1 MKKDFLKFPQKRIS
15 FLPKVESRR
24 FPHLVYHGATSY
36 KSDGDDPDAKTKE
49 AEFLKK
55 IDDKIQAALATRAT
69 KDEIKA
75 IQATMPEAFK
85 DFPVEALR
93 KIADEKEGVMKIV
106 TDQGLE
112 LQRLKNRKDEE
123 KPKDLSLRGQI
134 KAWHDSPNEP
144 EYNEDGTEKRDA
156 VKRTVIQTIKD
167 LKIKKRADLRPFELE
182 FSKPDIAVD
191 LSLRAV
197 QSPMLPAGTLGSS
210 AYLPI
215 PQFLPGIVDVIRPT
229 YTFWDTVKKG
239 GSSSAVLVWINK
251 KVPAGLGAA
260 AWIAPGVYKPGISFT
275 VNTQTS
281 NAKKIA
287 ANEKVAVELLDDI
300 EGFAT
305 WMTDELLY
313 QVYQKASLT
322 LMSGVADTETPAGI
336 QTLSVANAF
345 AALGLKTDNP
355 NNWDVIRSAVAQF
368 RAANFTGYNVTT
380 FVNPIDAANM
390 VMTKANNQGQTF
402 IPPATG
408 SAIIEDNNLPV
419 GYFQSALMDLYKI
432 SIYKGF
438 SMMWGLENDDFTKN
452 LRTVIGEMRLHQY
465 FSENHV
471 GAFIY
476 DTFANGITGL
486 TTP

>member
-1 MKKDFLKFPQKRIS
+1 MAEP
-15 FLPKVESRR
+15 
-24 FPHLVYHGATSY
+24 
-36 KSDGDDPDAKTKE
+36 KTKE
-49 AEFLKK
+49 QELIEK
-55 IDDKIQAALATRAT
+55 INQKITDSLTPLAT
-69 KDEIKA
+69 KEEIRA
-75 IQATMPEAFK
+75 IQATMPEGLK
-85 DFPVEALR
+85 DLPIEALR
-93 KIADEKEGVMKIV
+93 SLADEKTGVIKMI

-123 KPKDLSLRGQI
+123 NPVDLSLRGQI
-134 KAWHDSPNEP
+134 KAWHESANEP
-144 EYNEDGTEKRDA
+144 EFNADGTEIRNSG
-156 VKRTVIQTIKD
+156 KRTVLQTIQE
-167 LKIKKRADLRPFELE
+167 LKMKKRADLRPFELQ
-182 FSKPDIAVD
+182 FSKPELSVD
-191 LSLRAV
+191 MSLRAV
-197 QSPMLPAGTLGSS
+197 QSPMLPAGTLGGS
-210 AYLPI
+210 AYLPV

-229 YTFWDTVKKG
+229 YTFWDAVKKG
-239 GSSSAVLVWINK
+239 TSSSAVLVWVNK
-251 KVPAGLGAA
+251 KVPAELGAA

-300 EGFAT
+300 DGFAT

-322 LMSGVADTETPAGI
+322 LMSATADSETPAGI
-336 QTLSVANAF
+336 QTLSVPTAF
-345 AALGLKTDNP
+345 AALGLYTDSP
-355 NNWDVIRSAVAQF
+355 NNWDVIRSCVAQF
-368 RAANFTGYNVTT
+368 RRANFTGYNVTT
-380 FVNPIDAANM
+380 FANPIDVANM

-465 FSENHV
+465 FSENHT

-476 DTFANGITGL
+476 DTWANGITGL
-486 TTP
+486 TKV